1 MPIRLHILGLPH
13 TVTHNDFSH
22 CAYTGKVL
30 RFPRMMMSRG
40 FEVYHYGI
48 EGSATD
54 ATKQVD
60 VLSREE
66 WDMLRVMSYR
76 HLHPEK
82 TKEEAVKH
90 LTDHSSFIG
99 DLGNWSTPLYRE
111 FNARLRPL
119 LIANYRSTETDI
131 VCLPFGVSH
140 DTALDGL
147 NFVVCETG
155 IGYNDSTR
163 NYRIF
168 ESYAWLH
175 QVLGVE
181 KKWGHNY
188 WFVIQNY
195 FDSMEWPLSLTPKIN
210 TVGFLG
216 RIYDGKGCNVI
227 VEIAKRMPH
236 VRFILCGQGNPIQ
249 FLTQPNIVYKP
260 PISGLERGE
269 YLGSLQALLAPTVFI
284 EPFCGV
290 VVEAQLCGTP
300 ALSVDYGA
308 QTETIEPFKTGLNC
322 HTLQEFC
329 MGVQMAIDGKF
340 DRKYIRERAVR
351 LYDMFNVAHKYEYVF
366 KTIMDVHTPGK
377 NGWYSP
383 DSHLHPVTDLPLTFY
398 INLDSR
404 EDRRTAVE
412 KEISCVGFP
421 HERFPAIT
429 YDPPQVGCS
438 MSHLRCLELAKERNL
453 PSVLIVED
461 DLVWT
466 KKSHEIRA
474 ALESLEHAEYNVAV
488 LAPSF
493 TTGSEAIR
501 VNDMF
506 VTGTTCQTALA
517 YICKREY
524 YDTLI
529 ENFKEAI
536 ELFKAG
542 KGYNEYAIDQHWK
555 RLQTKGWVFA
565 YPILGKQAA
574 GYSDITRTN
583 QNYDAEYY
591 SAELKIVANE

>member
-40 FEVYHYGI
+40 FEVYHYGV
-48 EGSATD
+48 EGSATE

-82 TKEEAVKH
+82 TKEEAEKH

-119 LIANYRSTETDI
+119 LMANYRSTETDI

-195 FDSMEWPLSLTPKIN
+195 FDAMEWPLSLTPKIN

-236 VRFILCGQGNPIQ
+236 VRFILCGQGNPTQ
-249 FLTQPNIVYKP
+249 FLTHPNIVYKP

-269 YLGSLQALLAPTVFI
+269 YLGSLQALLAPTIFI

-290 VVEAQLCGTP
+290 VVEAQMCGTP

-366 KTIMDVHTPGK
+366 KTIMDVHIK
-377 NGWYSP
+377 DRNGWYSP
-383 DSHLHPVTDLPLTFY
+383 DSHLRPVTDLPFTFY

-404 EDRRTAVE
+404 EDRRTCIE
-412 KEISCVGFP
+412 KELSDVGFP
-421 HERFPAIT
+421 HERFSAIT
-429 YDPPQVGCS
+429 HAMPQIGCS

-453 PSVLIVED
+453 PSVMIVED

-474 ALESLEHAEYNVAV
+474 ALESLEHIEYNVAV
-488 LAPSF
+488 LAPGF
-493 TTGSEAIR
+493 TDGSEAIR
-501 VNDMF
+501 VNEMF
-506 VTGTTCQTALA
+506 VTGTTCQTAVV
-517 YICKREY
+517 YICRQEY

-529 ENFKEAI
+529 ENFKESI
-536 ELFKAG
+536 ELYNAG
-542 KGYNEYAIDQHWK
+542 KPYSEYACDQYWK
-555 RLQTKGWVFA
+555 RLQSKGWVFA
-565 YPILGKQAA
+565 YPILGKQRP
-574 GYSDITRTN
+574 GYSDICREEKT
-583 QNYDAEYY
+583 YEY
-591 SAELKIVANE
+591 SEQLKIVANE

>member
-40 FEVYHYGI
+40 FEVYHYGV

-82 TKEEAVKH
+82 TKEEAEKH

-195 FDSMEWPLSLTPKIN
+195 FDAMEWPLSLTPKIN

-236 VRFILCGQGNPIQ
+236 VRFILCGQGNPTQ
-249 FLTQPNIVYKP
+249 FLIHPNIVYKP

-269 YLGSLQALLAPTVFI
+269 YLGSLQALLAPTIFI

-366 KTIMDVHTPGK
+366 KTIMDVHIKGK

-383 DSHLHPVTDLPLTFY
+383 DSHLHPVTDLPFTFY

-412 KEISCVGFP
+412 KELSDVGFP

-474 ALESLEHAEYNVAV
+474 AFESLEHIEYNVAV
-488 LAPSF
+488 LAPGF
-493 TTGSEAIR
+493 TDGSEAIR
-501 VNDMF
+501 VNEMF
-506 VTGTTCQTALA
+506 VTGTCQTAAA
-517 YICKREY
+517 YICRQEY

-529 ENFKEAI
+529 ENFKESI

-542 KGYNEYAIDQHWK
+542 KGYHEYAIDQHWK

-565 YPILGKQAA
+565 YPILGKQRP
-574 GYSDITRTN
+574 GYSDICREEKT
-583 QNYDAEYY
+583 YEY
-591 SAELKIVANE
+591 SEQLKIVANE

>member
-40 FEVYHYGI
+40 FEVYHYGV

-82 TKEEAVKH
+82 TKEEAEKH

-195 FDSMEWPLSLTPKIN
+195 FDAMEWPLSLTPKIN

-236 VRFILCGQGNPIQ
+236 VRFILCGQGNPTQ
-249 FLTQPNIVYKP
+249 FLIHPNIVYKP

-269 YLGSLQALLAPTVFI
+269 YLGSLQALLAPTIFI

-366 KTIMDVHTPGK
+366 KTIMDVHIKGK

-383 DSHLHPVTDLPLTFY
+383 DSHLHPVTDLPFTFY

-412 KEISCVGFP
+412 KELSDVGFL

-474 ALESLEHAEYNVAV
+474 AFESLEHIEYNVAV
-488 LAPSF
+488 LAPGF
-493 TTGSEAIR
+493 TDGSEAIR
-501 VNDMF
+501 VNEMF
-506 VTGTTCQTALA
+506 VTGTTCQTAAA
-517 YICKREY
+517 YICRQEY

-529 ENFKEAI
+529 ENFKESI

-542 KGYNEYAIDQHWK
+542 KGYHEYAIDQHWK

-565 YPILGKQAA
+565 YPILGKQRP
-574 GYSDITRTN
+574 GYSDICREEKT
-583 QNYDAEYY
+583 YEY
-591 SAELKIVANE
+591 SEQLKIVANE